1 MDDIYDGINE
11 YNKKRKRKVYFIE
24 LLKINIVNIDILL
37 KLLLILIFY

>member
-11 YNKKRKRKVYFIE
+11 YNKKRKRKVYLIE